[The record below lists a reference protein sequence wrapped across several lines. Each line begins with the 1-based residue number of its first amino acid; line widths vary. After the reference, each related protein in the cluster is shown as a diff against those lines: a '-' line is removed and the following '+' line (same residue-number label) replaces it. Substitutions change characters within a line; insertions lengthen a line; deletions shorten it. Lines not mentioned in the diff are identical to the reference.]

1 MILVI
6 DLVFV
11 IVMGCGME
19 SEIVIAGLSL
29 AGTFFGSFSGMK
41 RMSYRIEQ
49 LEKKVERHN
58 NFAERIPILEE
69 KILAANHRISDL
81 EQYESELIKHEK

>member
-1 MILVI
+1 MQ
-6 DLVFV
+6 
-11 IVMGCGME
+11 
-19 SEIVIAGLSL
+19 SEIIVAAVSL

-41 RMSYRIEQ
+41 LMSYRIEQ

-69 KILAANHRISDL
+69 KILVANHRIDDL
-81 EQYESELIKHEK
+81 EKNESELIKHEK